1 MNGLYLTEL
10 EAEVYD
16 LAWKGLT
23 YMQIAEKMHITRSS
37 VRRRLRSA
45 KRRLREVEVW

>member
-1 MNGLYLTEL
+1 MSSFHLTDL

-16 LAWKGLT
+16 LAWKGFT

-45 KRRLREVEVW
+45 RKQLRKVVVF